1 MRIGDQELALLTF
14 IAERGSATVGEVAE
28 EFGGPRNLARST
40 VLTMMERLRQKR
52 RLTRKRVDGVF
63 RYSSPNSRK
72 DVLNEVVT
80 DFVEKTLGG
89 SLSPFVAY
97 LTRIDRR
104 LRRRTRRTGT
114 RRREPAE
121 AEEGVMTA
129 MDVMDGIPH
138 LLWTTSWQAGVMAG
152 AIWLACR
159 QWPRMPANLR
169 VMLWW
174 LVSLKFVIGLVWTQP
189 IPLPVLPASLASAS
203 DSITSATE
211 VSFARKYQFDRK

>member
-52 RLTRKRVDGVF
+52 RLTRKRIEGVF

-97 LTRIDRR
+97 LTKS
-104 LRRRTRRTGT
+104 TR
-114 RRREPAE
+114 
-121 AEEGVMTA
+121 
-129 MDVMDGIPH
+129 
-138 LLWTTSWQAGVMAG
+138 S
-152 AIWLACR
+152 
-159 QWPRMPANLR
+159 
-169 VMLWW
+169 
-174 LVSLKFVIGLVWTQP
+174 
-189 IPLPVLPASLASAS
+189 
-203 DSITSATE
+203 TE
-211 VSFARKYQFDRK
+211 VSDEELAELERVVASLQKQRKES